1 MSAWKI
7 VCIVILFAVLI
18 ISDIICIVHF
28 VNKREAYRD
37 SLLEDWSADK
47 RAQIQLV
54 YYYLEAPETFQ
65 EYIKALTPEDLQ
77 GFIENEVILKK
88 VDDSIEN
95 LLSNIFIVVLVGLVL
110 GFLVFMGIM
119 AGF

>member
-54 YYYLEAPETFQ
+54 YYYT
-65 EYIKALTPEDLQ
+65 
-77 GFIENEVILKK
+77 
-88 VDDSIEN
+88 
-95 LLSNIFIVVLVGLVL
+95 
-110 GFLVFMGIM
+110 
-119 AGF
+119 